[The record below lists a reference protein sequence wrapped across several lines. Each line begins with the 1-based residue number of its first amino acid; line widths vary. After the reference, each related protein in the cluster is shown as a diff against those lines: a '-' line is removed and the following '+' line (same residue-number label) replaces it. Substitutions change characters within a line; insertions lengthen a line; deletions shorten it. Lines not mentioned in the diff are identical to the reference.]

1 MPLFDI
7 RRNTSHRA
15 ASNSYEDR
23 RRRIVESARQCFE
36 QTSVDQ
42 TGIVDVTRE
51 AGIVR
56 ELFYYY
62 FPDKESLRLAVAEQY
77 AEEALALA
85 RLWCSEWRDCDWNK
99 AHQAEEALASV
110 VVHIRRYAF
119 TSTGARGPMSYV
131 LESEYPHYDFYHK
144 LHTEMWRCF
153 SFEPALQG
161 LCATLRGRCSEE
173 AVTDVLEF
181 ILFGIQGYLYEEP
194 TIPDESLARMV
205 IKLFLDD

>member
-1 MPLFDI
+1 MPIFDI
-7 RRNTSHRA
+7 RRNASHRA

-23 RRRIVESARQCFE
+23 RRRIVDSARQCFE

-85 RLWCSEWRDCDWNK
+85 SMWCAEWRDCDWK
-99 AHQAEEALASV
+99 ETRQVQDALASIIGHV
-110 VVHIRRYAF
+110 RNYAF
-119 TSTGARGPMSYV
+119 TSTGARKPMSYV
-131 LESEYPHYDFYHK
+131 LESQYPHYDFYHK
-144 LHTEMWRCF
+144 LHSVIWRIF
-153 SFEPALQG
+153 SIEPALQG
-161 LCATLRGRCSEE
+161 LCVVLRGQCSEE
-173 AVTDVLEF
+173 AVANVLEL
-181 ILFGIQGYLYEEP
+181 ILFGIHGFLYEEP
-194 TIPDESLARMV
+194 TISDEKLAQVV